1 MNTRPNTGIKTFLLA
16 TALLAAPFVAG
27 SAAQAQRTSNINGT
41 RLVGICSSR
50 DAKQI
55 EGCEAYVTAVTDSAT
70 VYQKL
75 RPADSGP
82 GALPGYLCIPGQV
95 TGSQLR
101 QKYVEWMRGHSD
113 QGERVAAGTVLSAML
128 DLYPCR

>member
-1 MNTRPNTGIKTFLLA
+1 MNTGVKTAMLA
-16 TALLAAPFVAG
+16 AAVLAAPLVLGGGAH
-27 SAAQAQRTSNINGT
+27 AQRTSNINGT
-41 RLVGICSSR
+41 RLATICSSR

-95 TGSQLR
+95 TGAQLR
-101 QKYVEWMRGHSD
+101 QKYVDWMRDHRD

-128 DLYPCR
+128 ELYPCR

>member
-1 MNTRPNTGIKTFLLA
+1 MKTALLA
-16 TALLAAPFVAG
+16 TAALLLLGGAAH
-27 SAAQAQRTSNINGT
+27 AQRTSNINGDK
-41 RLVGICSSR
+41 LAGICSSR
-50 DAKQI
+50 DAKQV

-82 GALPGYLCIPGQV
+82 GALPGYICIPGQV

-101 QKYVEWMRGHSD
+101 QQYVGWMRNHRD

-128 DLYPCR
+128 ELYPCK